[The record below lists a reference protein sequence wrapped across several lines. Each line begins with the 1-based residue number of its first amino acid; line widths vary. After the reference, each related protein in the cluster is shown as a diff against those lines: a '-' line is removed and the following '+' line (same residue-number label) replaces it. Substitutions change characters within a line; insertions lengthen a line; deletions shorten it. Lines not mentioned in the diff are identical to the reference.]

1 MSQSIFQEEIGTE
14 KLKTF
19 WSEISLKICLAN
31 AWQNQDLNLGLSDLK
46 HLYSILS
53 HATYMNMVITVLEH
67 LHIQEIILIFMFK
80 GAKNG
85 QGDFLYDVEIS
96 RKSEFVKNM
105 LYLAFKTNGQLE
117 FFKTS

>member
-1 MSQSIFQEEIGTE
+1 
-14 KLKTF
+14 
-19 WSEISLKICLAN
+19 
-31 AWQNQDLNLGLSDLK
+31 
-46 HLYSILS
+46 
-53 HATYMNMVITVLEH
+53 MNMVITVLEH

-105 LYLAFKTNGQLE
+105 LYLAFKTNG
-117 FFKTS
+117 